1 MFPQGKPTSS
11 GITLHRLRHTRC
23 QVRSV
28 QVLSFSNFHF
38 HTFMFTLSLSH
49 FHNFTFT
56 RSLSQFHFHTF
67 TFTLSHFYFHTFTST
82 LSGGGSAG
90 SSMSIT
96 EGSPLV
102 KMFRRDG
109 QSHVCALCFSKNDPA
124 LWKDVMSTL
133 YGQKYI
139 INIADMTLVS
149 PEVGSF

>member
-1 MFPQGKPTSS
+1 VLDSLLQERRMGWKIGHDERTNMKCYNCNIATDNLERADHIFEHVPSRKTYIFWHNSASTTTYTVSSSFGPGAVSS
-11 GITLHRLRHTRC
+11 GT
-23 QVRSV
+23 
-28 QVLSFSNFHF
+28 
-38 HTFMFTLSLSH
+38 
-49 FHNFTFT
+49 
-56 RSLSQFHFHTF
+56 
-67 TFTLSHFYFHTFTST
+67 
-82 LSGGGSAG
+82 
-90 SSMSIT
+90 SMSIT

-139 INIADMTLVS
+139 INVSDMTLVS